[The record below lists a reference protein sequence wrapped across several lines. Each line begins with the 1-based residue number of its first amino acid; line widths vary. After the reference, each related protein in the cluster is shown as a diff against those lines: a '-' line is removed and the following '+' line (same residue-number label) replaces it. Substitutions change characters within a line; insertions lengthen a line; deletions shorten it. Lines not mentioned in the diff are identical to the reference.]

1 MKSGV
6 EGSLER
12 TSEIGSLF
20 SPSSFNS
27 CPNSIPACQF
37 FVSSVE
43 FRPASTPCLN
53 SAELVSTCCF
63 MPSLIHSS
71 FSLKI
76 MSYKK
81 LLNLLA
87 LVALQATTLAAPPR
101 RDITASVPQRRDS
114 LAFERISTKQE
125 SSSSPLLMGIE
136 SVQLHDCCA

>member
-12 TSEIGSLF
+12 RSEIGSLF
-20 SPSSFNS
+20 SPSSFSS

-37 FVSSVE
+37 FVSCVE
-43 FRPASTPCLN
+43 FSPASTPCLN

-76 MSYKK
+76 MSHEK

-87 LVALQATTLAAPPR
+87 ARSSTSNNSRCSTR
-101 RDITASVPQRRDS
+101 RDLYQAGEFILNVASN
-114 LAFERISTKQE
+114 
-125 SSSSPLLMGIE
+125 GIE
-136 SVQLHDCCA
+136 SVQLLDCCAT